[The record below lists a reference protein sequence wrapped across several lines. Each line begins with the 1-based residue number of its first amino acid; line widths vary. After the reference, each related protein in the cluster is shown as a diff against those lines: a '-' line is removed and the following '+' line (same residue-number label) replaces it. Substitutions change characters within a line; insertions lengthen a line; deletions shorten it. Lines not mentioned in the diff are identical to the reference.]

1 MSFDTTGALGG
12 AASGAALGGSFGGG
26 IGAGIGAIGGAL
38 FGGFMGGGKPQNQET
53 ESQRR
58 LAMVSRE
65 QWDRYKSNYYPLEQ
79 MLADYVNDP
88 NGRQNA
94 MQGASSLAEG
104 SFEGAKKTWEQQA
117 EGLGLDITPDQERS
131 YDRHL
136 NLEEGKARV
145 GAANNAGVQFDA
157 IRRVIQ
163 GI

>member
-1 MSFDTTGALGG
+1 MSFDTTGGLGG
-12 AASGAALGGSFGGG
+12 AASGAALGGEIGGPW
-26 IGAGIGAIGGAL
+26 GAAIGGVAGGL

-88 NGRQNA
+88 NGRENA
-94 MQGASSLAEG
+94 MSGASSLAQG
-104 SFEGAKKTWEQQA
+104 SFEGAKSTWEQQA
-117 EGLGLDITPDQERS
+117 EGLGLDITPEQEKS
-131 YDRHL
+131 YDRNL
-136 NLEEGKARV
+136 NIEQGKARV
-145 GAANNAGVQFDA
+145 GAANNAGVAYDQ
-157 IRRVIQ
+157 IRRQIM